1 MSYLIT
7 VLAVMAALA
16 GGIMAFAVRR
26 GRDAGTVKDT
36 PAPHLTGTPP
46 APPPCGAGGGV
57 EAGHG
62 PGRKTAAPHVLPAS
76 TMSRFREDGVS
87 GDTDAPDGAG
97 DTGGTLGTALALPDW
112 GGPFPH
118 RTLHFEA
125 AGRTNGGEDGENAAA
140 FLVQDGLVAVADGTP
155 STGEGH
161 RASALALGAVVFG
174 RTWDPFDP
182 VWSLEKSMEVAGDWL
197 RNVSDA
203 VPGSGTMSAHLGA
216 AALSR
221 SGEGWTL
228 AFARA
233 GDVTVYVFPGPDTG
247 EMVTN
252 ARPAGRRVSRRGL
265 DRRAAGAP
273 DGLGGEVGTVSAAPG
288 TLVVVGTGGF
298 ASALSFPDVQA
309 VVRRNFGASPHTC
322 AGALLDAAYRRR
334 VSGDVTVAVA
344 RVTEVTGY
352 GWEREGSGNHPTRV

>member
-7 VLAVMAALA
+7 VLAVTAALA

-26 GRDAGTVKDT
+26 GRDTGTVKDT

-46 APPPCGAGGGV
+46 AQGSPSSPSASGAAGGV

-62 PGRKTAAPHVLPAS
+62 PGRRAAAPHALPSS
-76 TMSRFREDGVS
+76 TMSRSRKD
-87 GDTDAPDGAG
+87 GDTDGTG
-97 DTGGTLGTALALPDW
+97 DTGGMALALPDW

-221 SGEGWTL
+221 SGEEWTL

-233 GDVTVYVFPGPDTG
+233 GDATVYVFPGPDTG

-273 DGLGGEVGTVSAAPG
+273 DGLGGEVGTVTAAPG

-298 ASALSFPDVQA
+298 ASALPFPDVQA
-309 VVRRNFGASPHTC
+309 VVRRNFEASPHTC

-334 VSGDVTVAVA
+334 VTGDVTVAVA

-352 GWEREGSGNHPTRV
+352 GWEREGSGRHPTRV